1 MRILC
6 NEQHKIFKKILCILL
21 SVIIAFG
28 TFVALTVGS
37 GRLQDLLG
45 IQSMLS
51 AYAAEIVDTKGAVAV
66 DKESMLADNHIIDL
80 ENRDGSNTVYL
91 FSEPISYTDENGN
104 LKTKDISIE
113 KQADKGLKDKGYEFA
128 NGQNDY
134 RINFSSDSSKGLYI
148 EFGESSYSIIPQSDE
163 KVNGS
168 ESISEILNESF
179 EDFEYKN
186 VYGEG
191 TNLKFYPQLNG
202 VKDEIVLNSNIAQT
216 VFSFKL
222 ITSNCTAV
230 LNEDGTVS
238 LISKDDKESV
248 QTFSAPF
255 AYDSEYVEGDK
266 NEHYIDCSYSLDKL
280 DDNTYILS
288 VHIDKSWLDSEN
300 TAYPVTIDPT
310 TSNISNYKDS
320 GIYSSATSRV
330 IPYGNEAL
338 CCFGRTSNSEY
349 GYGRVLNYF
358 SWPDAIKKGAK
369 INSAYIWERETTG
382 RTTTTYV
389 APCLVKEHW
398 VEGSV
403 TWENRPDY
411 YPSTTMAKR
420 NINSKS
426 TDKADNPYW
435 YKFDIAS
442 AVKYWADGKYH
453 NYGLLFRSSE
463 EDDGNYNWRAFASK
477 QHSTSSYRPYTV
489 INYTNDTTA
498 PTVTSV
504 TGNPTSWTN
513 SNVTLTINGAKDNSG
528 GAGLHATPY
537 SFSTTKGS
545 YSWQAGNTKTFSSN
559 CTVYVYVRDALGNIR
574 LASTQTIN
582 KIDKNAPTIPSV
594 SGNPTAWTTGSVK
607 LTASSSDGGSGIKDY
622 SFSTTKN
629 SYNWQTQN
637 YKSFSSNTTVYVYA
651 RDNAGNISSPKEVV
665 INKITSN
672 PDYLLDLSFYEEND
686 KIGIVNP
693 RNNDDPIQYKI
704 GANGKWI
711 DYIIPFA
718 LPINEDVTIYAKFKD
733 TSKTISQSFSSKS
746 NEYIG
751 GFTESGIDL
760 TITFSGVS
768 FDVSRYYN
776 SYNNK
781 WFFSTNT
788 KIDELKNNTISLLLP
803 NSSTLI
809 FTKKDDY
816 SYINKRSNY
825 TLSVLHNDSG
835 TVGYTVNMDDIIYN
849 YNKLGL
855 LISITDNNENSI
867 NFEYK
872 DNSLSRI
879 YYGIDEVREYIIE
892 SSDGLIDSIT
902 TPLGETIKYLYDLE
916 HNLTDVFY
924 DKETLQIIR
933 DDNIIL
939 GHYEYKDNKMSVCNT
954 DEIIYANNKLSKVI
968 SADGS
973 YVDYNISIVNDSEVY
988 GEKSQNVSVFKIV
1001 STTSNGKISTSYYNN
1016 ALNLI
1021 KYNNSDDAYELCE
1034 FDIYQNLIS
1043 KEDNNSSAI
1052 YKYNGIV
1059 LNSSVIDKIETKYNE
1074 YGSIISQKDE
1084 DTTTTY
1090 SYLNDG
1096 KTLEKIESVSTER
1109 TGSNIDSKV
1118 TYSLTNKYQNG
1129 KLQSTTEKIFD
1140 SITDNFG
1147 ISIILYND
1155 NNTVSSITS
1164 ESTINHEN
1172 NITSTEKETTSL
1184 LYDDFGNIIRSQYVN
1199 EDKDETKLSINNYE
1213 YDDINRKI
1221 MVTDNAGD
1229 IEEKCIY
1236 DSVDNIIYENK
1247 NDNVSR
1253 TIYDGYSRT
1262 IRKITSEDYDENC
1275 DGLISEIKQDSYSDD
1290 SVGYTYIYDEN
1301 GNIQSETDRDGLTTS
1316 YSYYEN
1322 SSNVKTESFDSY
1334 VFTYDKNGN
1343 TIKETISGQLYAE
1356 YKYNSD
1362 NNPTI
1367 VSYGN
1372 GQSIKYVYDNNG
1384 NLTKQFYN
1392 DEDNPYIEYTYNKNN
1407 GKQVAELDNEINQEA
1422 KANIN
1427 INSNYILVS
1436 KINYD
1441 TEQKTVY
1448 SNNKATVYSLDNN
1461 KLYSYDLETTA
1472 SNNKDS
1478 SCYSYASNSSVVIN
1492 SSDAED
1498 TISLNDSNNI
1508 TTIRELYDTVEIIED
1523 EFVYYNVVTHNGNS
1537 VMGVNYS
1544 YDREG
1549 NVISEEYNVNGKEFE
1564 YKYTYDD
1571 NGKILSYSLDDN
1583 QKVTYQYDEITNAI
1597 LREDIRTDSHYL
1609 SYEYSYD
1616 SRGNLVASKEYDF
1629 YGYCGTT
1636 NYSVDDS
1643 IWLDELSSIEAKQ
1656 YTLQFLYDENGNPV
1670 SIDDISF
1677 DWTSGRLL
1685 DSVYTQNEQGEKEIL
1700 LSYTYDEKG
1709 IRTSKTY
1716 RGVTTY
1722 FTSIDGKIT
1731 SQYEIDE
1738 NGSIANEI
1746 IFIYN
1751 SDNQL
1756 IAFTY
1761 NGETYYYLKNHM
1773 DDVIAVLDDEGNI
1786 IVEYVY
1792 DAWGNPYYSKYY
1804 GEDDANRIDDINPML
1819 YRSYY
1824 YDMELCAY
1832 YLQSRY
1838 YMPTYHRFLNSDIP
1852 EMVRQNKHEYAGTNL
1867 FTYCCNNPINKYD
1880 PNGTWSNDVHDG
1892 YNPDTEN
1899 HFYYLDFDGIKEYY
1913 GTYYWATII
1922 GYNYSLARALGTYD
1936 NFVDDAYGSTG
1947 PNWKE
1952 YDKWHFYTIDGK
1964 DVRFKISHDEQSKA
1978 KEYFDKATTAYYKYQ
1993 NYKKLFGVSS
2003 SYTSKQYGFYKTN
2016 LDSGIFCLGISLH
2029 PVQDAYAHIRAV
2041 CKQFDSIFPGR
2052 WYHLSKKVDK
2062 AELHTYAVLGPTAS
2076 KTLEILLTFYNSYYI
2091 LRLDKSY
2098 SI

>member
-1 MRILC
+1 MKNLNIAKTLNVKPWKRVLC
-6 NEQHKIFKKILCILL
+6 VLL

-37 GRLQDLLG
+37 SRLQDWLG

-51 AYAAEIVDTKGAVAV
+51 AYASEFIDTKGAIGV
-66 DKESMLADNHIIDL
+66 DKESMLENSSIVDL
-80 ENRDGSNTVYL
+80 KYKDGSNTIYL
-91 FSEPISYTDENGN
+91 FSEPISYTDEHGN
-104 LKTKDISIE
+104 LKTKDISVE
-113 KQADKGLKDKGYEFA
+113 KQTDKELKAKGYEYT

-134 RINFSSDSSKGLYI
+134 RINFSKESSKGVYI
-148 EFGESSYSIIPQSDE
+148 KFGNSNYSIIPQSD
-163 KVNGS
+163 KATVG
-168 ESISEILNESF
+168 NESTSKILTEQF

-186 VYGEG
+186 IYGEG

-202 VKDEIVLNSNIAQT
+202 IKDEIILNSNINKN

-222 ITSNCTAV
+222 KTENCDAV
-230 LNEDGTVS
+230 LNEDGTIT
-238 LISKDDKESV
+238 LMNDDNGVV
-248 QTFSAPF
+248 QTFSAPY
-255 AYDSEYVEGDK
+255 AYDSEYIEEFAD
-266 NEHYIDCSYSLDKL
+266 EHYTDCKYSLEETAE
-280 DDNTYILS
+280 NEYILS
-288 VHIDKSWLDSEN
+288 ITVDGKWLNSKN
-300 TAYPVTIDPT
+300 TVYPVVIDPT
-310 TSNISNYKDS
+310 TSNVYDSADAAVFSKYASNN
-320 GIYSSATSRV
+320 
-330 IPYGNEAL
+330 YGNEQTG
-338 CCFGRTSNSEY
+338 CFGKSSDY
-349 GYGRVLNYF
+349 GYGRVYEKFNIP
-358 SWPDAIKKGAK
+358 SAIKKGAT
-369 INSAYIWERETTG
+369 INYAYHWVRETTG
-382 RTTTTYV
+382 RTNSTYVRPFLVTSSWSETGITWSNKAGYETTTNTNW
-389 APCLVKEHW
+389 K
-398 VEGSV
+398 
-403 TWENRPDY
+403 
-411 YPSTTMAKR
+411 

-426 TDKADNPYW
+426 TDNPDNPYW
-435 YKFDIAS
+435 Y
-442 AVKYWADGKYH
+442 
-453 NYGLLFRSSE
+453 
-463 EDDGNYNWRAFASK
+463 NYNLVNCVKKWINGTANNGVVFVSGEEVDEVQKYEWRAFASRTY
-477 QHSTSSYRPYTV
+477 STSSMRPYTV
-489 INYTNDTTA
+489 ISYENDTTA
-498 PTVTSV
+498 PTITSV
-504 TGNPTSWTN
+504 TGNPTSWTKN
-513 SNVTLTINGAKDNSG
+513 NVTLTVNGAKDNSG
-528 GAGLHATPY
+528 GAGLHSTPY

-545 YSWQAGNTKTFSSN
+545 YSWQSGNTKTFSSN
-559 CTVYVYVRDALGNIR
+559 CTVYVYVRDVLGNIR
-574 LASTQTIN
+574 LVSTQTIN
-582 KIDKNAPTIPSV
+582 KIDKTAPTIPSV

-816 SYINKRSNY
+816 SYINKKSNY

-835 TVGYTVNMDDIIYN
+835 TVGYTVNMDDIIYS

-1021 KYNNSDDAYELCE
+1021 KYNNSDDTYELCE

-1147 ISIILYND
+1147 ISTILYND

-1184 LYDDFGNIIRSQYVN
+1184 LYDDFGNIIRGQYVN
-1199 EDKDETKLSINNYE
+1199 EDEDETKLSINNYE

-1221 MVTDNAGD
+1221 MVTDNTGD

-1384 NLTKQFYN
+1384 NLTKQFHN

-1407 GKQVAELDNEINQEA
+1407 GNQVAELDNEINQEA

-1478 SCYSYASNSSVVIN
+1478 SSYSYASDSSVVIN
-1492 SSDAED
+1492 SGNAED
-1498 TISLNDSNNI
+1498 TISINDSNNI
-1508 TTIRELYDTVEIIED
+1508 TTIQELYDTVEIIEN
-1523 EFVYYNVVTHNGNS
+1523 EIAYYNVVSHNGNS

-1544 YDREG
+1544 YDQEG

-1643 IWLDELSSIEAKQ
+1643 IWLDELSSIETKQ

-1722 FTSIDGKIT
+1722 FTSIDGMIT

-1773 DDVIAVLDDEGNI
+1773 DDVIAVLDDGGNI

-1852 EMVRQNKHEYAGTNL
+1852 EMVRQKRHEYAGTNL